1 VRAGCG
7 GVNGWC
13 VGVDGSGGEVARFGE
28 DERRA
33 KERPEGDMQE
43 QAKHATVWGDVLSFS
58 VYKRNQGRLTR
69 QVTFAALAVIVG
81 LGIWRLSQL
90 LTVVYGG
97 AAEGGLSALGGGADL
112 GVVRFL
118 IPGALLAVG
127 LWLCFRAVNVP
138 KFADFLI
145 AVESEVAKV
154 SWPTGEEVFRSSAVI
169 IFLIFALAA
178 ILAAYDL
185 FWWFVLRYVLRAG

>member
-1 VRAGCG
+1 
-7 GVNGWC
+7 
-13 VGVDGSGGEVARFGE
+13 
-28 DERRA
+28 
-33 KERPEGDMQE
+33 MQE
-43 QAKHATVWGDVLSFS
+43 NVKTAGIWGDVLSFS
-58 VYKRNQGRLTR
+58 VYKRNQGRVTR

-90 LTVVYGG
+90 LALQFGG
-97 AAEGGLSALGGGADL
+97 DSSLSAGGADL

-118 IPGALLAVG
+118 VPGVLLALG
-127 LWLCFRAVNVP
+127 LWLCYRAVNIP

-154 SWPTGEEVFRSSAVI
+154 SWPTADDVVRSSAVI

-185 FWWFVLRYVLRAG
+185 FWWFVLRYVLRTG